1 MKLEGGMY
9 HDIKVHASF
18 GRHLSYDL
26 CHSCFLRNN
35 IILFVEISFYLDLI
49 SLSLE
54 IISFSGEN
62 SILFGKKTLF
72 SRDPRISLWWY
83 KNGHSLVIF
92 GPIDPIFLLMKVKTY
107 INIGTSVI
115 VT

>member
-9 HDIKVHASF
+9 HDIKVRASF

-26 CHSCFLRNN
+26 CPSCFLRNN

-49 SLSLE
+49 SLFLE

-62 SILFGKKTLF
+62 SILFGKNFILQR
-72 SRDPRISLWWY
+72 S
-83 KNGHSLVIF
+83 KNFFVAVQKWPQLGNFWTNRPHFFANES
-92 GPIDPIFLLMKVKTY
+92 
-107 INIGTSVI
+107 
-115 VT
+115 

>member
-9 HDIKVHASF
+9 HDIKVRASF

-49 SLSLE
+49 SLFLE

-62 SILFGKKTLF
+62 SIPFGKKLY
-72 SRDPRISLWWY
+72 SPEIQE
-83 KNGHSLVIF
+83 
-92 GPIDPIFLLMKVKTY
+92 FLCG
-107 INIGTSVI
+107 GTKMA
-115 VT
+115 TAW